1 MQYELFVE
9 TQPEQPLV
17 TFRLLNE
24 AGDYK
29 GSHEIAVTPERAAD
43 WEGIFDTRRHVERYE
58 EQQQREGADKPET
71 ADQILTRLGVFLG
84 QEVLGADIMREL
96 TASPQRRTLLVKL
109 PPTGADPLAA
119 AFARVPYEI
128 ARLAPDKPSLMERN
142 LAVRIEMADTAQT
155 DAAVREAAEKV
166 AAGETLRVLLVFAE
180 APGSR
185 PLGMRQERQELL
197 NLFYREIL
205 PKTRAQIDV
214 LCHGVTR
221 AALTEQI
228 TAAQGYHIV
237 HWSGHGH
244 LNLLELRGADGQ
256 QELISG
262 EALAQLFADAGGF
275 MPQIVFL
282 SACLSGAFVDI
293 RSWADFQAAMLG
305 RRTDGKQ
312 TPLPILPDI
321 LDNPAGYTG
330 AALALLRARIP
341 QVIAMRYEVG
351 DMYARRLACE
361 FYKRLL
367 ADPGAEQGNR
377 TTDDALALA
386 RADLLKAPNA
396 ARLGAINHATP
407 LMFGQAGRRLH
418 PVSKRSKQLEKA
430 RPQPQPLLPGGSHEL
445 DAPRDFIGRGA
456 ELTPLNLRWRG
467 AGAPA
472 VALIQGMA
480 GMGKTALAAE
490 AIHLWF
496 SRFDYVFAF
505 QAKPTEL
512 TLDEFY
518 RQLDA
523 KLTLCS
529 QAYLDKCEA
538 TPSARVFLETS
549 PQWKGDARYAQ
560 MRQNLIEA
568 LRDEAILLVLDNFE
582 TNLAAA
588 QAQGCP
594 CKDPRWDALLRELC
608 RELPDTP
615 SRLLLTSRDVP
626 AALRTQQTSEVC
638 ETSEVFSEVLW
649 LRLGPLPQSELGLYI
664 TSHPKLAALF
674 FADDDGRELARRLLD
689 ISRGH
694 PLIMNRLA
702 AFADQREKLR
712 DTLNALAQT
721 GWERL
726 PELFAAAKSARERDA
741 ERQYLEDAAIGSID
755 LLIAR
760 LTPAARRLLWT
771 LTQANEPV
779 SPELLAGVWSGKS
792 VEDEETEQQLARL
805 RMLLQMADQLPE
817 EIRQQL
823 EQALAEMPPEMKALL
838 EEPTP
843 TPSEEENIA
852 GLLAELT
859 GCGLT
864 TETDETFAFHE
875 LVRERMAAWMR
886 AHEAE
891 RDGRTETQIRIAYG
905 ERYAALFNQFEG
917 KSQDAANE
925 AGRRGLT
932 YLARAQAF
940 DKLSGFASGLVT
952 GASDPALLRGVI
964 AELQAVAEQVPA
976 GRERW
981 ALRGN
986 LADALRRA
994 GQPDH
999 ALPFY
1004 AQAAAEAE
1012 DAGHWADV
1020 GWICGNWASAFGNVG
1035 ELDAAKATYRRC
1047 VDAYRKANAPEAQI
1061 IGNELEALRI
1071 DVMQGEAAAALPE
1084 IETRLNA
1091 ARGWWARARAGETV
1105 ADAPEPVV
1113 LGRALVSG
1121 LDIAH
1126 RANHTLE
1133 RWDACLTLLTEIE
1146 QTEREMGANRQE
1158 QARTRFNQYG
1168 PLMKLG
1174 RLAEAQ
1180 RVVEACLAVEREA
1193 GDLYG
1198 QSNALSALANI
1209 WKERGDLAQAIAL
1222 ERQALSICNRLPDPS
1237 DRAVSHCNLS
1247 NYFDKMGKAEDM
1259 SRHSLAAGVYFLIT
1273 TQQEP
1278 LVTWLRNLGID
1289 IRRAAQSGGEYA
1301 LPRVADLLARP
1312 EFEALARFVA
1322 QRGVDIQE
1330 LQETI
1335 DELVEQTR
1343 KSAA

>member
-1 MQYELFVE
+1 MQYELYVE
-9 TQPEQPLV
+9 TRPEQPLV

-29 GSHEIAVTPERAAD
+29 GSHEIAVTPERAAA

-58 EQQQREGADKPET
+58 EQLLREGASKPEI

-96 TASPQRRTLLVKL
+96 TASRQRRTLLVKL

-128 ARLAPDKPSLMERN
+128 ARLAPDKPSLMECAIITRM
-142 LAVRIEMADTAQT
+142 VTADTAEG
-155 DAAVREAAEKV
+155 DPAMRAAASDD
-166 AAGETLRVLLVFAE
+166 TLRVLLVFAE

-185 PLGMRQERQELL
+185 PLAMRQERQELL
-197 NLFYREIL
+197 DLFYREIL
-205 PKTRAQIDV
+205 PKKRAQIDV
-214 LCHGVTR
+214 LCYGVTR

-228 TAAQGYHIV
+228 TAAQGYHLV
-237 HWSGHGH
+237 HWSGHGR
-244 LNLLELRGADGQ
+244 LNFLELRGEDGGK
-256 QELISG
+256 EEISG
-262 EALAQLFADAGGF
+262 EDLARLFDDTGGF

-312 TPLPILPDI
+312 TPLPVLPDI

-330 AALALLRARIP
+330 AALALLRAGIP

-386 RADLLKAPNA
+386 RADLLKAPDA

-505 QAKPTEL
+505 QAKSEL

-518 RQLDA
+518 RQMDF
-523 KLTLCS
+523 KLNNASAT
-529 QAYLDKCEA
+529 YREKCESS
-538 TPSARVFLETS
+538 PFDKVFLETGS
-549 PQWKGDARYAQ
+549 HLKGEARYDK

-568 LRDEAILLVLDNFE
+568 LRDEDILLVLDNFE

-608 RELPDTP
+608 RELPDTR
-615 SRLLLTSRDVP
+615 SRRLLTSRLMP

-674 FADDDGRELARRLLD
+674 FVDDDGRELARRLLD

-741 ERQYLEDAAIGSID
+741 ERQYLEDAATGSID

-771 LTQANEPV
+771 LTQANEPTPAFV
-779 SPELLAGVWSGKS
+779 LEDVWNTVRPEP
-792 VEDEETEQQLARL
+792 VEGRDPVRPEPVEGQDHAAL
-805 RMLLQMADQLPE
+805 RHAQGE
-817 EIRQQL
+817 RIS
-823 EQALAEMPPEMKALL
+823 MK
-838 EEPTP
+838 P
-843 TPSEEENIA
+843 
-852 GLLAELT
+852 LLAELT
-859 GCGLT
+859 GCGLV
-864 TETDETFAFHE
+864 TETDEAFAFHE

-886 AHEAE
+886 AHETE
-891 RDGRTETQIRIAYG
+891 RGGRTETQIRIAYG
-905 ERYAALFNQFEG
+905 ERYAALFEQLRRSGRENAMDE
-917 KSQDAANE
+917 ANE

-940 DKLSGFASGLVT
+940 DQLGWFASALVT
-952 GASDPALLRGVI
+952 GARDPTLLRGVI

-976 GRERW
+976 GEARW
-981 ALRGN
+981 SLQTYI
-986 LADALRRA
+986 ADALRQA

-1020 GWICGNWASAFGNVG
+1020 GWICGNWAIALRNVG
-1035 ELDAAKATYRRC
+1035 ELDAAKATHLRSA
-1047 VDAYRKANAPEAQI
+1047 DAEKKAGRPQINI
-1061 IGNELEALRI
+1061 IGSELEALRI
-1071 DVMQGEAAAALPE
+1071 DVMQGNAAAALPE

-1105 ADAPEPVV
+1105 ADAPETVF
-1113 LGRALVSG
+1113 LARARAAG
-1121 LDIAH
+1121 LNIAVQ
-1126 RANHTLE
+1126 ANQALE
-1133 RWDACLTLLTEIE
+1133 RWDACLTLLAEIE
-1146 QTEREMGANRQE
+1146 QTEREMGASQQE
-1158 QARTRFNQYG
+1158 QARARFNQYT

-1180 RVVEACLAVEREA
+1180 RVVEECLAVDREA
-1193 GDLYG
+1193 GDLSG
-1198 QSNALSALANI
+1198 QASDLSALASI

-1222 ERQALSICNRLPDPS
+1222 ERQALSIRNRLPDPS
-1237 DRAVSHCNLS
+1237 DRAISHQHLAFYLENTNKL
-1247 NYFDKMGKAEDM
+1247 EDSM
-1259 SRHSLAAGVYFLIT
+1259 RHLLTAIICSLIT
-1273 TQQEP
+1273 QQQNI
-1278 LVTWLRNLGID
+1278 LLDTL
-1289 IRRAAQSGGEYA
+1289 EYI
-1301 LPRVADLLARP
+1301 P
-1312 EFEALARFVA
+1312 
-1322 QRGVDIQE
+1322 
-1330 LQETI
+1330 
-1335 DELVEQTR
+1335 
-1343 KSAA
+1343 K